1 MDRLFKSFS
10 QVDTSTTRQYGG
22 TGLGLAIS
30 KQLVELM
37 GGKIW
42 VESEAG
48 KGAVFTFTLVAKAES
63 AVQRVVQRLELK
75 GKRVLVVDD
84 LAVNR
89 KILKH
94 QLESQGM
101 SVVGAASGMDALEL
115 LTTQEKFDV
124 AILDMHMPEMDGIE
138 LATKIPALAHRR
150 SLPLIMLSSMG
161 QRDNANGAIYR
172 SADQAG
178 QGGAALRRFI
188 GAIWR
193 WVECEGQE
201 PRRSTPILGHAIR
214 CAFCLPKTTS

>member
-48 KGAVFTFTLVAKAES
+48 KGAVFTFTIVAKEKARRSELCS
-63 AVQRVVQRLELK
+63 VLELK

-101 SVVGAASGMDALEL
+101 TMVGAASGMDALEI
-115 LTTQEKFDV
+115 LTAQEKFDV

-138 LATKIPALAHRR
+138 LATKITRAGRSPIAAADHAEFDGAARQCRR
-150 SLPLIMLSSMG
+150 
-161 QRDNANGAIYR
+161 AICR

-178 QGGAALRRFI
+178 QGGAALGRFI

-193 WVECEGQE
+193 AVE
-201 PRRSTPILGHAIR
+201 
-214 CAFCLPKTTS
+214 